1 MCVRGRKQGDGPA
14 LDAFFG
20 EPRRVL
26 RARLAV
32 NAARISLAV
41 MNAACL
47 FGETLAYI
55 VAIRLD
61 MAPQLLQGFAQVGR
75 RRRRLGLAR
84 ARHARR
90 HRRLGHAVVAA
101 DRDASGLA
109 AFADDPLCTI
119 RTLDLEDGAP
129 WALSAEYDGIVVTNY
144 LHRPLFPAL
153 IAALAP
159 GGILIYETFAVGNER
174 FGRPSNP
181 EFLLR
186 RGELLTVFGSAL
198 TVIAFEEGIV
208 GRPKP
213 AVIQRIAAAKA
224 AQPLV
229 VPPAADAS

>member
-1 MCVRGRKQGDGPA
+1 MNNVHAAAPASPWVRRFVPLIRPRGRV
-14 LDAFFG
+14 LDLAAG
-20 EPRRVL
+20 NGRHTSLL
-26 RARLAV
+26 RD
-32 NAARISLAV
+32 
-41 MNAACL
+41 C
-47 FGETLAYI
+47 
-55 VAIRLD
+55 
-61 MAPQLLQGFAQVGR
+61 GF
-75 RRRRLGLAR
+75 
-84 ARHARR
+84 
-90 HRRLGHAVVAA
+90 AVVAA
-101 DRDASGLA
+101 DRGAAGLA
-109 AFADDPLCTI
+109 AFTGDPLCTI

-129 WALSAEYDGIVVTNY
+129 WALGAEYDGIVVTNY
-144 LHRPLFPAL
+144 LHRPLFRAL

-159 GGILIYETFAVGNER
+159 GGILIYETFAVGNEC

-224 AQPLV
+224 AQPLA